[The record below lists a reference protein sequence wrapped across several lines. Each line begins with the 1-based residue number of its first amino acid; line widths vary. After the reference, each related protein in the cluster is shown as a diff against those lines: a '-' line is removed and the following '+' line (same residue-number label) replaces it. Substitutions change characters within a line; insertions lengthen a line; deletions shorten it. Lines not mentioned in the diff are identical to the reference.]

1 MNNDILKSALEV
13 TNTVILSSDRSTNL
27 LFKNAGFKKV
37 EIFKTNL
44 NRALVHITSDTCD
57 LLILEETF
65 DDKPTTSIIRGIRE
79 GKIGDN
85 IFLPIITLL
94 SSDDEKAITAGI
106 EAGADDVVVK
116 PLSVNIINSRIGGL
130 LRRKMQYVVTPEYIG
145 PARRPE
151 ERTGAG
157 KDQLIDVP
165 NIMRAKSEGHDEVVT
180 QIREDIKS
188 ASLDINNRRVTL
200 QGGQIDGLITRL
212 VAEPEEFDSL
222 IKSIRKVAQEFANR
236 LKGTDFS
243 HISELCRTLKKVAAE
258 LTGIGDKRNIEL
270 LVLLGQAISL
280 SFKDDETSRNRAL
293 EMTELIKKKF

>member
-1 MNNDILKSALEV
+1 MTSHLVFAVLEV
-13 TNTVILSSDRSTNL
+13 TNTVILSDDNSTNL

-37 EIFKTNL
+37 QIFKTNL
-44 NRALVHITSDTCD
+44 IRALTAVTNDTCD

-85 IFLPIITLL
+85 IFLPVIALL
-94 SSDDEKAITAGI
+94 SSNDEKAITAGI

-130 LRRKMQYVVTPEYIG
+130 LKRKMQYVVTPEYIG
-145 PARRPE
+145 PTRRPE
-151 ERTGAG
+151 DRTGAL

-165 NIMRAKSEGHDEVVT
+165 NIMRAKSEGHDEVVA
-180 QIREDIKS
+180 QIREEIQS
-188 ASLDINNRRVTL
+188 ASLNINNRRVSL
-200 QGGQIDGLITRL
+200 QGDQIDGLITRL
-212 VAEPEEFDSL
+212 VAEPAKFDPL
-222 IKSIRKVAQEFANR
+222 IKSIRKVARGFMER

-243 HISELCRTLKKVAAE
+243 HIGELCRMLEKVTDE
-258 LTGIGDKRNIEL
+258 LAGVDDKRNIEL

-280 SFKDDETSRNRAL
+280 SFKDDEASRNRAL
-293 EMTELIKKKF
+293 EMAELIKKKF

>member
-1 MNNDILKSALEV
+1 MNNDLLKSALEV
-13 TNTVILSSDRSTNL
+13 TNTVILSGDSSTNL

-57 LLILEETF
+57 LLVLEKTF
-65 DDKPTTSIIRGIRE
+65 DDKPTIPIIRGIRE

-151 ERTGAG
+151 EQTGAG

-165 NIMRAKSEGHDEVVT
+165 NVMRAKSEGHDEVVA
-180 QIREDIKS
+180 QIREEVQS

-200 QGGQIDGLITRL
+200 QGDQIDGLITQL
-212 VAEPEEFDSL
+212 VAEPEKFDPL
-222 IKSIRKVAQEFANR
+222 IGNIRKVAQEFTDR

-243 HISELCRTLKKVAAE
+243 HIGELCRMLEKVTDE
-258 LTGIGDKRNIEL
+258 LTGVDDTRNIEI

-293 EMTELIKKKF
+293 EMAELIKKKF